1 MSFIDNLVN
10 IEYNRILDNIT
21 SEVYQKLKII
31 NELKLENMI
40 DNVLID
46 MDKVDKIWFYKYKLQ
61 PFLLERFRY
70 HMNEIY
76 YTNKIR

>member
-1 MSFIDNLVN
+1 MSFIDNWVN
-10 IEYNRILDNIT
+10 IEYNRILDSIT

-31 NELKLENMI
+31 NELQLENMI

-61 PFLLERFRY
+61 PYLLERFKY
-70 HMNEIY
+70 HL
-76 YTNKIR
+76 